1 MAADDKRTVNPST
14 SSTAPT
20 GGSFADSTAS
30 GMSDSP
36 RSMRDS
42 IDYNAEEE
50 YWRNNYSSRPY
61 YSEGASFLEYKPAYK
76 YGADAYSKNPNR
88 SWEQSEAE
96 LGRDWD
102 RHKGTS
108 SLTWERAKHATRDA
122 WERVKNAFERAMPG
136 DSDHDGR

>member
-1 MAADDKRTVNPST
+1 MAADDKRNVNPNT
-14 SSTAPT
+14 SSTT
-20 GGSFADSTAS
+20 SSGGSYANSTSS
-30 GMSDSP
+30 GMSDST

-50 YWRNNYSSRPY
+50 YWRNNYSARPY
-61 YSEGASFLEYKPAYK
+61 YSEGTSFIEYKPAYK

-88 SWEQSEAE
+88 TWEQSESE

-102 RHKGTS
+102 KYKGTS
-108 SLTWERAKHATRDA
+108 SLTWERAKAATRDA